1 MGTSCGQGVSIEHSM
16 MRFFLSVVLAGAAL
30 ADSEPY
36 TIDRWPMVM
45 AMVSLLELTMA
56 MALSLDMELS
66 VTVATMVA
74 MLAMEV
80 SITAST
86 ESVKLTVILMP
97 TQLVRLLLDMPMVLS
112 LELITAMALSLDME
126 PLVTVAMLAM
136 EVSMVATEVT
146 MASVRLTLMPTLLAK
161 LPSAFLW
168 PMPTLLAILI
178 MLESSL
184 EWVTPDTEVM
194 LDMEVTIILD
204 SMASVRLTLMPT
216 PLARLPTASLWPM
229 PTLQAILTML
239 ELSPELVIPATEVM
253 LDMEV
258 TLDTV
263 ATLDTSTD
271 KYLQGHCPA

>member
-1 MGTSCGQGVSIEHSM
+1 MG
-16 MRFFLSVVLAGAAL
+16 
-30 ADSEPY
+30 
-36 TIDRWPMVM
+36 
-45 AMVSLLELTMA
+45 
-56 MALSLDMELS
+56 SLDMELS

-86 ESVKLTVILMP
+86 ASVKLTVILMP

-126 PLVTVAMLAM
+126 PLVTVVMLAI

-146 MASVRLTLMPTLLAK
+146 MESVRLTLMPTPLAKLPTAFLWPMPSLLAILIMLESSLESVTPDTEVMLDTEVIIMDSMASVRLTLMPIPLAR
-161 LPSAFLW
+161 LPTDFLW

-178 MLESSL
+178 
-184 EWVTPDTEVM
+184 
-194 LDMEVTIILD
+194 
-204 SMASVRLTLMPT
+204 
-216 PLARLPTASLWPM
+216 
-229 PTLQAILTML
+229 ML

-258 TLDTV
+258 TLDT
-263 ATLDTSTD
+263 STD
-271 KYLQGHCPA
+271 KCLLGHCPATYLLNDLTCFLMNKNYKP

>member
-1 MGTSCGQGVSIEHSM
+1 MG
-16 MRFFLSVVLAGAAL
+16 
-30 ADSEPY
+30 
-36 TIDRWPMVM
+36 
-45 AMVSLLELTMA
+45 
-56 MALSLDMELS
+56 
-66 VTVATMVA
+66 ATMVA

-86 ESVKLTVILMP
+86 ASVKLTVILMP

-112 LELITAMALSLDME
+112 LELITAMALSL
-126 PLVTVAMLAM
+126 AM

-146 MASVRLTLMPTLLAK
+146 MESVRLTLMPTPLAK

-184 EWVTPDTEVM
+184 EWVIPDTEVM

-229 PTLQAILTML
+229 LTLLAILTML

-253 LDMEV
+253 LDTGV
-258 TLDTV
+258 
-263 ATLDTSTD
+263 TLDTSTD
-271 KYLQGHCPA
+271 KCLRDHCPATYLLNDFTCFIMNKNY

>member
-1 MGTSCGQGVSIEHSM
+1 
-16 MRFFLSVVLAGAAL
+16 
-30 ADSEPY
+30 
-36 TIDRWPMVM
+36 
-45 AMVSLLELTMA
+45 MA
-56 MALSLDMELS
+56 MALSQDMELS

-86 ESVKLTVILMP
+86 ANVKLTVILMP
-97 TQLVRLLLDMPMVLS
+97 TQLVRLLMDMPMVLS

-136 EVSMVATEVT
+136 EVSM
-146 MASVRLTLMPTLLAK
+146 ASVRLTLMPTPLAK

-178 MLESSL
+178 ILESSL

-194 LDMEVTIILD
+194 LDTEVTIMD

-216 PLARLPTASLWPM
+216 PLARLPTASLWPV
-229 PTLQAILTML
+229 PTLLAILIMS
-239 ELSPELVIPATEVM
+239 ELSPELVIPDTEVM
-253 LDMEV
+253 LDTEV
-258 TLDTV
+258 TLDT
-263 ATLDTSTD
+263 STG
-271 KYLQGHCPA
+271 KC

>member
-1 MGTSCGQGVSIEHSM
+1 MG
-16 MRFFLSVVLAGAAL
+16 
-30 ADSEPY
+30 
-36 TIDRWPMVM
+36 
-45 AMVSLLELTMA
+45 ELTMA

-86 ESVKLTVILMP
+86 ANVKLTVILMP

-112 LELITAMALSLDME
+112 LELITDMALSLDME

-146 MASVRLTLMPTLLAK
+146 MASVRLTLMPTPLAK
-161 LPSAFLW
+161 LPTAFLW
-168 PMPTLLAILI
+168 PMPTLLPILT

-184 EWVTPDTEVM
+184 EWVTPD
-194 LDMEVTIILD
+194 MEVIIILD

-229 PTLQAILTML
+229 PTLLAILTML
-239 ELSPELVIPATEVM
+239 ELSPELVIPDTEVM
-253 LDMEV
+253 LDTEV
-258 TLDTV
+258 
-263 ATLDTSTD
+263 
-271 KYLQGHCPA
+271 

>member
-86 ESVKLTVILMP
+86 ENVKPTVILMP
-97 TQLVRLLLDMPMVLS
+97 TQLVRLLMDMLMVLS
-112 LELITAMALSLDME
+112 PELITAMALCLDME
-126 PLVTVAMLAM
+126 PLETVAMLVMLVM

-146 MASVRLTLMPTLLAK
+146 MASVRLTLMPTPLAR
-161 LPSAFLW
+161 LPTDSLW
-168 PMPTLLAILI
+168 PMLTLLAILI

-184 EWVTPDTEVM
+184 E
-194 LDMEVTIILD
+194 
-204 SMASVRLTLMPT
+204 
-216 PLARLPTASLWPM
+216 
-229 PTLQAILTML
+229 
-239 ELSPELVIPATEVM
+239 LVIPATEVM
-253 LDMEV
+253 LDTEV
-258 TLDTV
+258 TLDTSSDKCLPGRCH
-263 ATLDTSTD
+263 AT
-271 KYLQGHCPA
+271 YLLNDFTCLLKNKNYKPV

>member
-45 AMVSLLELTMA
+45 AMVSLLELT
-56 MALSLDMELS
+56 
-66 VTVATMVA
+66 
-74 MLAMEV
+74 
-80 SITAST
+80 
-86 ESVKLTVILMP
+86 
-97 TQLVRLLLDMPMVLS
+97 
-112 LELITAMALSLDME
+112 TAMALSLDME

-168 PMPTLLAILI
+168 PMPTLLAILT

-194 LDMEVTIILD
+194 LDMEVTIMD
-204 SMASVRLTLMPT
+204 SMASV
-216 PLARLPTASLWPM
+216 
-229 PTLQAILTML
+229 
-239 ELSPELVIPATEVM
+239 
-253 LDMEV
+253 
-258 TLDTV
+258 
-263 ATLDTSTD
+263 
-271 KYLQGHCPA
+271 